1 MKRKRRKVGPS
12 EEDDDDPWAGSR
24 MPINMGLPIDKEL
37 PDARPESYRATT
49 APKAGGENGRED
61 SCF

>member
-24 MPINMGLPIDKEL
+24 MPINTGL